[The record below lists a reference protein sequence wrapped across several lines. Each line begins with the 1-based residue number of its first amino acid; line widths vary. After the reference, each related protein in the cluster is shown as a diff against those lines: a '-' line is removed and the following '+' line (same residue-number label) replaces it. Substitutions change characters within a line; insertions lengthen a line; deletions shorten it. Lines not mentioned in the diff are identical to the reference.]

1 MRIKN
6 LLIIVLLTLISHFSC
21 SGVPRHMRST
31 DFSYFRIA
39 FEQGGRYFFLT
50 DNSISLKKEPFSI
63 FVYLNTPDGV
73 LVNASFHDDSLNAM
87 TSGIPESE
95 IPGFQRNTLPD
106 EISNSNNML
115 FISRHSPSYWYYMNE
130 HDNVFNSIERISR
143 NITLC
148 ERRIDKIHNID
159 TNQIINIEN
168 IDFKQIYLCFLKSDW
183 STDFKTRIE
192 LKREAIIINF
202 E

>member
-1 MRIKN
+1 MNIKN
-6 LLIIVLLTLISHFSC
+6 LLILVLTLIFHFSC
-21 SGVPRHMRST
+21 SGVPRYMRTT

-39 FEQGGRYFFLT
+39 FEQGGQYFFLT

-63 FVYLNTPDGV
+63 FVYLNVPDGI
-73 LVNASFHDDSLNAM
+73 LVNASFYDDSFNAM
-87 TSGIPESE
+87 TNGVPESE

-115 FISRHSPSYWYYMNE
+115 FISRHSPSYWYYINE

-143 NITLC
+143 NIILC
-148 ERRIDKIHNID
+148 ERKIDKIHNID

-168 IDFKQIYLCFLKSDW
+168 IDFQQIYLCFLKSDW
-183 STDFKTRIE
+183 STDFRTRIE